1 MDHPLGQITP
11 QRLTG
16 NEPLPKGVTLLHFW
30 QWMGSDLMSN
40 TLRGALGEYLVA
52 LAVGAADARDGVQE
66 EWAPYDVQSPDGVKI
81 EVKTSAYI
89 QTWEQPQFSTP
100 QFDIEP
106 KKAPDSATNSWT
118 AEKKRWS
125 DVYVFC
131 LHHHQDQ
138 PTINPLDL
146 SQWTFYVL
154 PAATLDRTVGDQK
167 SIRISSLQRIGA
179 QAVTFDGLRPAIAAA
194 YNDGKSASNIN
205 PAAATRSFK

>member
-1 MDHPLGQITP
+1 MDQSLGQIIP
-11 QRLTG
+11 RRLTG
-16 NEPLPKGVTLLHFW
+16 DEPLPAGATLLHFW

-52 LAVGAADARDGVQE
+52 LAVGATDAMDGVQE

-89 QTWEQPQFSTP
+89 QTWYQSALNPPRFG
-100 QFDIEP
+100 I
-106 KKAPDSATNSWT
+106 APRTAWDAATNSWT
-118 AEKKRWS
+118 TAKQRWA

-138 PTINPLDL
+138 STVNPLDL

-154 PAATLDRTVGDQK
+154 PTTTLDDAVGDQQ
-167 SIRISSLQRIGA
+167 SIGISSLQRIGA
-179 QAVTFDGLRPAIAAA
+179 QTAGFDDLRPAITAA
-194 YNDGKSASNIN
+194 YAAGKSAPSQ
-205 PAAATRSFK
+205 P

>member
-1 MDHPLGQITP
+1 MDNSLGQIIP
-11 QRLTG
+11 QRRTG
-16 NEPLPKGVTLLHFW
+16 DEPLPAGATLLHFW

-66 EWAPYDVQSPDGVKI
+66 EWAPYDVQSPDGIKI

-89 QTWEQPQFSTP
+89 QTWYQSKLYPP
-100 QFDIEP
+100 RFDIAI
-106 KKAPDSATNSWT
+106 KTAWVAATNSWT

-138 PTINPLDL
+138 STVNPLDL
-146 SQWTFYVL
+146 AQWTFYVL
-154 PAATLDRTVGDQK
+154 PAATLDRAVGSQQ
-167 SIRISSLQRIGA
+167 SIGISTLLRIGA
-179 QAVTFDGLRPAIAAA
+179 QTVNYDGLRPAITAA
-194 YNDGKSASNIN
+194 SAAGQSAQ
-205 PAAATRSFK
+205 PQP